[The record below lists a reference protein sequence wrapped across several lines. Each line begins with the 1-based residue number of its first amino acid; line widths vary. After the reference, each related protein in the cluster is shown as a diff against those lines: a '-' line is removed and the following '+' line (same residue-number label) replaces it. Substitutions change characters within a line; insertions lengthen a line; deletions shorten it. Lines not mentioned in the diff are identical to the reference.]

1 MRICHVIESA
11 SAGSAMIMAALA
23 LHAVEEGHEVH
34 VVYSP
39 GREDPQIIAA
49 LRKGGC
55 ASVIAV
61 SMRRAIGPWDARDGM
76 RLRAAIRALGPLDII
91 HAHSSKAG
99 ALTRL
104 FCRFAG
110 TGLVYSPHGFFTM
123 TGTAPFYI
131 GPVERALSLLG
142 DRVIAVSDFERRH
155 GIEIGIGAGRIVVV
169 PNGIAPFPAL
179 SREEARAELGLDG
192 DAFVVGFVGRFANQ
206 KNPLDAIRTANLMRT
221 ENRVLAMIGDGDL
234 AEEARGK
241 ARADGTPVRFCGAR
255 AARPV
260 YRAFDVLLC
269 TSLYEGMSVSFL
281 EALECGVPI
290 VSYPVGGTE
299 ELIRE
304 GGTGFRVAS
313 DPAAA
318 ATALDRIAA
327 MSADEREAMSRA
339 CRAMADDHSESRMGE
354 RTLEVYRDVIAERQ
368 PA

>member
-11 SAGSAMIMAALA
+11 SAGSAMIMTALA

-39 GREDPQIIAA
+39 DREDPAIVSA

-61 SMRRAIGPWDARDGM
+61 PMRRAIGPWDVRDGL
-76 RLRAAIRALGPLDII
+76 RLRGVLKRLGPLDII

-104 FCRFAG
+104 FCRYA
-110 TGLVYSPHGFFTM
+110 TTALIYSPHGFYTM

-142 DRVIAVSDFERRH
+142 DRVVAVSQFERQH
-155 GIEIGIGAGRIVVV
+155 GIDIGINPSRIVVV

-179 SREEARAELGLDG
+179 DRNEARAELGLAES
-192 DAFVVGFVGRFANQ
+192 AFVIGFVGRLEGQ
-206 KNPLDAIRTANLMRT
+206 KNPLDAIRAVGLMRSG
-221 ENRVLAMIGDGDL
+221 NHVLAMIGDGAL
-234 AEEARGK
+234 FGEAKGT
-241 ARADGTPVRFCGAR
+241 ANADQTQVEFLGAR
-255 AARPV
+255 TARPV

-269 TSLYEGMSVSFL
+269 TSLYEGMAVSFL
-281 EALECGVPI
+281 EALACGVPI

-304 GGTGFRVAS
+304 GSTGFVVAAE
-313 DPAAA
+313 PAAA
-318 ATALDRIAA
+318 AIALDRIAA
-327 MSADEREAMSRA
+327 LPDAERDALRTSCVAMARDNSEARMGKRMLDLYRTIPAERERN
-339 CRAMADDHSESRMGE
+339 
-354 RTLEVYRDVIAERQ
+354 
-368 PA
+368 